1 MIDIRLLVTIG
12 VGFCIFI
19 MILAVFFS
27 ATQSVLNSV
36 TITNTYLNDS
46 LTTILEGSKTVFQN
60 INTAWVIGAIAAVVI
75 IVIALFRY
83 FLG

>member
-1 MIDIRLLVTIG
+1 MFDIRILITLG

-19 MILAVFFS
+19 MILTVFFS

-46 LTTILEGSKTVFQN
+46 LTTILQGSKTVFQN
-60 INTAWVIGAIAAVVI
+60 INTAWIIGAIAAVVI
-75 IVIALFRY
+75 IVIALYRY